1 MSKTYVACKYC
12 DSLTAEVDTNTM
24 LLSSPPQLA
33 ARCDKCNGVTY
44 VPTMTA
50 SDNTWY
56 QPGATRTL
64 EQKVEDLLQR
74 VAMLEARVKP

>member
-12 DSLTAEVDTNTM
+12 NSLTAELDTNTM
-24 LLSSPPQLA
+24 LLSFPPQLA

-50 SDNTWY
+50 SD
-56 QPGATRTL
+56 TRVTSTL
-64 EQKVEDLLQR
+64 EQKVEDLLLR
-74 VAMLEARVKP
+74 VAMLEARVKS